1 MQHKEVD
8 EEAFVA
14 PDTQGDADSPF
25 IDPSSFSS
33 FQAKRKGRATGA
45 RPKHR
50 HQEPKLV
57 SHTEPADVVQ
67 VEGALFII
75 NARCGDDR
83 WATTWLI
90 DNDTAP
96 LNIDSYKTGQDY
108 KSTMIVLPGHLILDR
123 VLMLRPL
130 AWR

>member
-25 IDPSSFSS
+25 VDPSSFSP
-33 FQAKRKGRATGA
+33 FQAKTKKRAQT
-45 RPKHR
+45 RSKHR
-50 HQEPKLV
+50 IQEPTLV
-57 SHTEPADVVQ
+57 CHTEPADVVQ

-108 KSTMIVLPGHLILDR
+108 KSSMIALPGHLALDR